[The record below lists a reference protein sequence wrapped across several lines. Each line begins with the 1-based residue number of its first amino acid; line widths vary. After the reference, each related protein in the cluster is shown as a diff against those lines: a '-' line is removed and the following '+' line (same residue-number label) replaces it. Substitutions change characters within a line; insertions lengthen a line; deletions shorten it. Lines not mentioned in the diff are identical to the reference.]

1 MIIIKK
7 GIILA
12 FIGVRQRISHG
23 GSSGR
28 RRHGGEGDGA
38 VVRQSSGCCLVILM
52 MTVDVDVVHCLDETV
67 VELHGEQ

>member
-1 MIIIKK
+1 MIIIK

-12 FIGVRQRISHG
+12 FIGVRQRICHG
-23 GSSGR
+23 GTSGR
-28 RRHGGEGDGA
+28 RRRCGGGDGA
-38 VVRQSSGCCLVILM
+38 VVRQSSGYCLVILM